1 MELTYKKK
9 YVILIFMENKSILD
23 QIITNNQAEEVSRL
37 DVVKLLNNLF
47 NNLNSR
53 ERDVLTK
60 RFGLLGDCKETL
72 EKIGQIYKLTRERIR
87 QIETSSIKKIKQLND
102 LESSMSGLKK
112 AINQLLEAHGGLMEK
127 EYMLNN
133 LVDVSIDACQ
143 AKDKDVNIHR
153 SHFNF
158 LISKFLSDEFEEIKK
173 SKHFK
178 NLFKLKYQS
187 LEYLEVL
194 VEELLEKI
202 NELKNTM
209 TTDELV
215 KLAKELVAYKNN
227 EEKFKISDDLSSE
240 KDNLAKADMIIRSI
254 LKTIKNIGQNKFGH
268 WGISNWREIRPRTIN
283 DKIYLILKNNGKPMH
298 FIDIANKINQTVFDK
313 KQANA
318 ATVHNELIL
327 DNKYVLVGRGL
338 YGLKEWGYCKG
349 TVIDVV
355 ENILKQSSF
364 PLSREEVVTKVL
376 EQRFVRETTINL
388 ALMDKKRFER
398 LSDGKYKIR
407 EVR

>member
-254 LKTIKNIGQNKFGH
+254 LKT
-268 WGISNWREIRPRTIN
+268 
-283 DKIYLILKNNGKPMH
+283 
-298 FIDIANKINQTVFDK
+298 
-313 KQANA
+313 
-318 ATVHNELIL
+318 
-327 DNKYVLVGRGL
+327 
-338 YGLKEWGYCKG
+338 
-349 TVIDVV
+349 
-355 ENILKQSSF
+355 
-364 PLSREEVVTKVL
+364 
-376 EQRFVRETTINL
+376 
-388 ALMDKKRFER
+388 
-398 LSDGKYKIR
+398 
-407 EVR
+407 